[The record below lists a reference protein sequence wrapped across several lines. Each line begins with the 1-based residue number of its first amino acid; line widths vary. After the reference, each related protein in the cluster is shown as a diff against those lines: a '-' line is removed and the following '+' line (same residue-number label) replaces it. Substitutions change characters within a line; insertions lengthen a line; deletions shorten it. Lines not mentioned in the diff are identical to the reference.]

1 MAKREKELEFDWVE
15 KFVHEGRHKVPN
27 YNKYVSHIPMNA
39 AAIIREEVLVQ
50 KQIDEEKRIMKEL
63 EVNMRDSSEF
73 KKWQTRER
81 KKDEI
86 NRLTHIHKKKV
97 EMELARENGIKA
109 VEEEW
114 RKKRQNVIKLKKES
128 EQKLN
133 QREKKEEKIL
143 KKKTN

>member
-1 MAKREKELEFDWVE
+1 M
-15 KFVHEGRHKVPN
+15 VPD
-27 YNKYVSHIPMNA
+27 YDKYESHIPMNA

-73 KKWQTRER
+73 KKWQKRER

-97 EMELARENGIKA
+97 EMELAREAGIKA
-109 VEEEW
+109 VEEKW
-114 RKKRQNVIKLKKES
+114 K
-128 EQKLN
+128 
-133 QREKKEEKIL
+133 
-143 KKKTN
+143 